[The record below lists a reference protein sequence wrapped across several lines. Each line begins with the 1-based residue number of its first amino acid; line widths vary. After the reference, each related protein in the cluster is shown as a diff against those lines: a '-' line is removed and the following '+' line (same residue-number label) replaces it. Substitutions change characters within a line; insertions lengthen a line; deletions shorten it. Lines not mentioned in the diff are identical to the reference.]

1 MKKILMTFTLILSAL
16 FANAQITTENSKIF
30 DNVYFGVEV
39 GASTPLNM
47 NSVFPVNPISGL
59 KLGKELTPVVG
70 LELEGQVFI
79 NDNNIGR
86 WTSTFI
92 KGTNLGVNNTININN
107 LFAGYKGTPRIFEV
121 KTNTGLGWLHK
132 WNSGGDNALTAKTGL
147 DFLFNIGNKKAHTL
161 AISPA
166 IYWDVYDNGKF
177 QFNKNNAQLAL
188 FASYLYHFK
197 TSNGTHHFK
206 TYDVGAMIG
215 EIDRLNEEL
224 AKKPTEVETIKY
236 VETTKTITE
245 VIPSTF
251 VIQFA
256 QNSSQLSEEA
266 KEILDGVKG
275 KVKVVAYASPEGTSE
290 YNQRLSEKRAAVI
303 TDYLTNRDIKVISFR
318 GLGCI
323 NENSNR
329 IGIVEIM
336 TAE

>member
-16 FANAQITTENSKIF
+16 FANAQIATENSKIF
-30 DNVYFGVEV
+30 DNVYFGAEV

-47 NSVFPVNPISGL
+47 NSVFPLNTIAGL
-59 KLGKELTPVVG
+59 KLGKEITPVIGFEV
-70 LELEGQVFI
+70 EGQVFI

-86 WTSTFI
+86 WTNTFV

-161 AISPA
+161 VISPA

-224 AKKPTEVETIKY
+224 AKKPTEVQTIKY

-256 QNSSQLSEEA
+256 QNSSVLSDDA

-323 NENSNR
+323 NKNSNR